1 MEVVDYRDVSS
12 IKAVLASSHT
22 LISVTSVTDG
32 SQVQVET
39 NLLKAAVQAGC
50 VRFAPSQWGFGPKG
64 WENMHH
70 FRSIGQPI
78 WEECVRYKGEIEC
91 AKFNMGAFM
100 NYIGLG
106 AVTNPSASD
115 LTELESIQRLQE
127 GGGYIA
133 GEDEVVQGLQRQ
145 GDLEDGS
152 GAFLLGMRNAIATL
166 PCRDDGQ
173 LPRVTFTTV
182 KDVGRFVA
190 ASLDLVKWEE
200 NMTMV
205 GETVNLGDLLRHAEE
220 ITGFDFKVEIR
231 SREADEERLRQLPPN
246 DVLGQLFTQFRLAFG
261 RDAQDEG
268 ILEPVV
274 NRLCPDIKPMGIREY
289 MEGCWRAAKAT

>member
-1 MEVVDYRDVSS
+1 
-12 IKAVLASSHT
+12 
-22 LISVTSVTDG
+22 
-32 SQVQVET
+32 
-39 NLLKAAVQAGC
+39 
-50 VRFAPSQWGFGPKG
+50 
-64 WENMHH
+64 
-70 FRSIGQPI
+70 
-78 WEECVRYKGEIEC
+78 
-91 AKFNMGAFM
+91 MGAFM

-106 AVTNPSASD
+106 AVTNPSTSG
-115 LTELESIQRLQE
+115 LTELESIQQLQK
-127 GGGYIA
+127 GGGYIT

-145 GDLEDGS
+145 GDLEDSS

-173 LPRVTFTTV
+173 LPRVTFTTM

-220 ITGFDFKVEIR
+220 ITGFDFKVETR
-231 SREADEERLRQLPPN
+231 SREADEERLQQLRP
-246 DVLGQLFTQFRLAFG
+246 DDFLGQLFTQFRLAFG

-274 NRLCPDIKPMGIREY
+274 NRLCPDIKSMGIREY
-289 MEGCWRAAKAT
+289 MERCWRAAKATQLGGILYGKLPASDPHTTLNFNRLYSESLPNGFQFDCTFAHLASFREFRSIYPWVLLQRYFLIEVVEERAVRLVGKNGNVAGLGEGNNLRK